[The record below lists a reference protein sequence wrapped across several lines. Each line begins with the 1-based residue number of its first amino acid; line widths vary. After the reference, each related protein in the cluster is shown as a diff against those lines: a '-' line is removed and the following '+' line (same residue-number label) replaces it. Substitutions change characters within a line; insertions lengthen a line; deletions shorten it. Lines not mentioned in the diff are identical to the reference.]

1 MHYINKQDFQLALQ
15 KVCEITD
22 EKTRNSIM
30 LRYASV
36 FIKNVPKQ
44 AIQALKSNSFKQIDI
59 PKLIPAFI
67 NLKMP
72 E

>member
-1 MHYINKQDFQLALQ
+1 
-15 KVCEITD
+15 
-22 EKTRNSIM
+22 M

-44 AIQALKSNSFKQIDI
+44 AISTLKSNGFKGIDI

-72 E
+72 DQDNDFLDKAD